1 MADTNTT
8 TFNLTKP
15 EIGASEDS
23 WGTKLNANLDS
34 IDDLL
39 DGTTAIKPNLTAG
52 EWKVGGVTVTSTGAE
67 LNILDGVTATASEL
81 NYLDITT
88 LGTSQ
93 ASKAVTSTAGNV
105 VNISGDLNVAS
116 DLNVSAEMKSTS
128 YVETHASLSGTTP
141 TLNCATGN
149 SFAIT
154 LSGNTTLSFS
164 NVPSGAAYSCVLKVV
179 QGASAYTITWPAAV
193 KWEDG
198 LDPVLTGSSGAV
210 DIFILYTHDGG
221 SNWYG
226 FTAGQSMT

>member
-8 TFNLTKP
+8 TFNLIKP

-23 WGTKLNANLDS
+23 WGNKLNTNLDS
-34 IDDLL
+34 IDGLL
-39 DGTTAIKPNLTAG
+39 DGTTAIKPNLTSG
-52 EWKVGGVTVTSTGAE
+52 EWKVDGVAVTASAAE
-67 LNILDGVTATASEL
+67 INILDGVTASASEL
-81 NYLDITT
+81 NYLDIAT

-93 ASKAVTSTAGNV
+93 ASKVVTSTAGNV
-105 VNISGDLNVAS
+105 VNISGDLNV
-116 DLNVSAEMKSTS
+116 SADMKAAS
-128 YVETHASLSGTTP
+128 YVETHVSLSGTTP
-141 TLNCATGN
+141 ALNCATGN

-164 NVPSGAAYSCVLKVV
+164 NVPSGSAYSCVLKVV

-198 LDPVLTGSSGAV
+198 LDPVLTGSAGAV